1 MSDYARESILLVL
14 IMGVFP
20 IVAGLAYAIY
30 DDRKMTR
37 KYYERHNHPS
47 MRKYRVEE

>member
-1 MSDYARESILLVL
+1 MSTKETILIILTM
-14 IMGVFP
+14 IVFP
-20 IVAGLAYAIY
+20 IVGGLAYAIY

-37 KYYERHNHPS
+37 RYYERHNHPS